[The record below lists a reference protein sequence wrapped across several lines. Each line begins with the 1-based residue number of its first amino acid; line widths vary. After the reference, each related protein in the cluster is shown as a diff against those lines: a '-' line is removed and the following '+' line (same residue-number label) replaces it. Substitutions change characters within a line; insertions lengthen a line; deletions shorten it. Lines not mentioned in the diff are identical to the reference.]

1 MTIKHNLEV
10 QLTIFLLCVLLCFSN
25 MVRAREAD
33 IPLFYTD
40 NIYSIPDVTQTD
52 KRAHFAGGGSEYC
65 CLVTIANSFMWLDSQ
80 GFPELVE
87 NSGSLFDDEVRL
99 VKLLASKAYMDT
111 SLVEGTGTTKLM
123 RGVKKYVKDR
133 GYEISQLEYEGWR
146 KHPPEMKT
154 RFSVPRLSWIKHGTL
169 DNRALWLNVGWY
181 KYNLSKD
188 EYIRTGGHWVT
199 LVGYG
204 RDENGQLNQNCLIL
218 HDPSPRAGK
227 SFNNEYALVSKIRSG
242 TLKGKWVGLPRSAV
256 GYYKLMGGM
265 HIKKEA
271 DVAIIDG
278 AIGLKLKS
286 KINGDSVNSTKMHV
300 DQISLSLESEL
311 KAKEAKRKLAKA
323 RRFLKGENK
332 EIKQAQDILL
342 ELANNYA
349 LLLTPTDRCH
359 LYVYLG
365 YINDLAGERNTAI
378 NWYRKACELDG
389 PKIEFIREKA
399 KQGIVQPITRIRHL
413 DGPLEK
419 AKDSTS
425 KENNVIEQIGK
436 GLVLRNEPENIGPPS
451 MNLTKTEYMENFD
464 ILAEAIDKHFSFFVH
479 KGIDWQTVIARYR
492 PRVER
497 TRTTKEFYHLIYQL
511 IRELKD
517 FHSWLCNYKDVPSL
531 GRFSPQ
537 ISTRM
542 IERKAVVTDVANG
555 SEAYKNGLRRG
566 SVIVAIDG
574 ASIEAKI
581 NKIRPLMHIY
591 SSERCFLEQAYRR
604 ILDGKKGSTVKVKFI
619 LPGERLQKVAK
630 LERVTRRREENIRP
644 NFHIKK
650 NKFIWYGTHP
660 SGYGY
665 IRILSFKG
673 RLEIA
678 DEFDVALEK
687 LRNTPGLIIDVRE
700 NPGGFGTAQPRIIGS
715 LITSRKKVCA
725 AYIKNCPEHDN
736 FSRRDTYFNPTGN
749 WQYTKPVA
757 LLINAIT
764 GSACDLF
771 VCRMVSTGRPITIGT
786 DTHGNLTGAG
796 VYVQLP
802 CNLVVRVSNG
812 YVCDASG
819 RIIEGNGNVAQIRV
833 EPTIADVVNGTDS
846 VIQRAVEELRKQ
858 TKYENVVDN

>member
-1 MTIKHNLEV
+1 
-10 QLTIFLLCVLLCFSN
+10 

-40 NIYSIPDVTQTD
+40 NIYTIPDLTQTD
-52 KRAHFAGGGSEYC
+52 SRAHFAGGGSEYC
-65 CLVTIANSFMWLDSQ
+65 CLVAIANSFMWLDSH

-87 NSGSLFDDEVRL
+87 NSGSPFDDEVRL

-146 KHPPEMKT
+146 KHPPEMKS

-169 DNRALWLNVGWY
+169 GSGALWLNVGWY
-181 KYNLSKD
+181 EYNLSKD
-188 EYIRTGGHWVT
+188 EYIRIAGHWVT

-218 HDPSPRAGK
+218 HDPSPRAGEAF
-227 SFNNEYALVSKIRSG
+227 SNEYAIVDKIQTG
-242 TLKGKWVGLPRSAV
+242 TLAGKWIGLPRSAV

-265 HIKKEA
+265 HIKNEA

-278 AIGLKLKS
+278 AIKLKLKDVKNSRDSFHSS
-286 KINGDSVNSTKMHV
+286 KDNKR
-300 DQISLSLESEL
+300 SLDVGRAKKQLSEVRRMLEGKKKNLEGAQKIL
-311 KAKEAKRKLAKA
+311 RHLADEKPS
-323 RRFLKGENK
+323 
-332 EIKQAQDILL
+332 
-342 ELANNYA
+342 A
-349 LLLTPTDRCH
+349 LDEKDLCYV
-359 LYVYLG
+359 YVYLG
-365 YINDLAGERNTAI
+365 YIQDLSGNRERALTC
-378 NWYRKACELDG
+378 YRRACEFDAPNIKG
-389 PKIEFIREKA
+389 IRLVAET
-399 KQGIVQPITRIRHL
+399 GLERPITWIRHL
-413 DGPLEK
+413 DEGSGSPK
-419 AKDSTS
+419 QSSGKKNSD
-425 KENNVIEQIGK
+425 VIEHIGK
-436 GLVLRNEPENIGPPS
+436 GIVLRNEPQDAGSPKMHLSKDER
-451 MNLTKTEYMENFD
+451 LENFD
-464 ILAEAIDKHFSFFVH
+464 ILAEAVDKHFSFFVH
-479 KGIDWQTVIARYR
+479 KGIDWQAVIARYR

-537 ISTRM
+537 MSVRM

-574 ASIEAKI
+574 SSIEAKI
-581 NKIRPLMHIY
+581 NKIRPLMQIY

-604 ILDGKKGSTVKVKFI
+604 ILDGEKGSTVKVKFI

-630 LERVTRRREENIRP
+630 LERFTRRREEIIRP

-665 IRILSFKG
+665 IHILSFKG

-678 DEFDVALEK
+678 DEFDAALEK
-687 LRNTPGLIIDVRE
+687 LKTTPGLILDVRE
-700 NPGGFGTAQPRIIGS
+700 NPGGFSTAQPRIIGS
-715 LITSRKKVCA
+715 LITSRKKVCT
-725 AYIKNCPEHDN
+725 AYIKNGPEHDN
-736 FSRRDTYFNPTGN
+736 FSKRDTYFTPMGN
-749 WQYTKPVA
+749 RQYTKPVA

-786 DTHGNLTGAG
+786 DTHGNLTGTG

-812 YVCDASG
+812 YVCDANG

-833 EPTIADVVNGTDS
+833 EPTIAEVVNGTDS
-846 VIQRAVEELRKQ
+846 VIKRAVEELRKQ